1 MANQSLE
8 YGKRRGDDTYEVAY
22 PIGASEVFKK
32 KGGAFLKDDSSGRLE
47 VATATDQNIIGHLA
61 DFAEDFTA
69 SSTEGAT
76 ILKVNTDL
84 QAHYELPINTGTW
97 AATMRGKTCDL
108 SVSSSIQG
116 LNLSA
121 SSVDIVELIEVGTT
135 NPAGTVV
142 SAVCKLYINNLT
154 RNGVA

>member
-1 MANQSLE
+1 MAKQSIE
-8 YGKRRGDDTYEVAY
+8 YGRRRGCDEYVVSY

-32 KGGAFLKDDSSGRLE
+32 AGGAYLADDSSGWLE
-47 VATATDQNIIGHLA
+47 IATASATNIIGHA
-61 DFAEDFTA
+61 DKFNQDFTA

-76 ILKVNTDL
+76 VLPVDTNL
-84 QAHYELPINTGTW
+84 QSHYELPINTGTW
-97 AATMRGKTCDL
+97 ADTMRGKTCDL

-121 SSVDIVELIEVGTT
+121 SAVDIVEIVEKGTT

-142 SAVCKLYINNLT
+142 SAVVKVFSKNLT

>member
-8 YGKRRGDDTYEVAY
+8 YGKRRGDGTYEVAY

-32 KGGAFLKDDSSGRLE
+32 KGGAFLSDEGSGRLE
-47 VATATDQNIIGHLA
+47 IAIATDTNIIGHAA

-108 SVSSSIQG
+108 SISSSIQG
-116 LNLSA
+116 LNLAAA
-121 SSVDIVELIEVGTT
+121 SINVIELVEAGTT
-135 NPAGTVV
+135 NPSGTVV
-142 SAVCKLYINNLT
+142 SAICKLFMKNLT
-154 RNGVA
+154 RAAVV

>member
-8 YGKRRGDDTYEVAY
+8 YGKRRGDGEYEVAY

-32 KGGAFLKDDSSGRLE
+32 KGGAFLIEDGSGRLE
-47 VATATDQNIIGHLA
+47 IAGAAEKNIIGHLA

-76 ILKVNTDL
+76 VLKVNTDL
-84 QAHYELPINTGTW
+84 QAHYELPIEGTW
-97 AATMRGKTCDL
+97 AETMRGKTCDL
-108 SVSSSIQG
+108 IVTSSIQ
-116 LNLSA
+116 NLDVDA
-121 SSVDIVELIEVGTT
+121 STDDCVELIEKGTT

-142 SAVCKLYINNLT
+142 SAICKLFIKNLT
-154 RNGVA
+154 RTGVV

>member
-1 MANQSLE
+1 M
-8 YGKRRGDDTYEVAY
+8 YELAY

-32 KGGAFLKDDSSGRLE
+32 KGGAFLADDSSGRLE
-47 VATATDQNIIGHLA
+47 IATAAVTNIIGHLA

-76 ILKVNTDL
+76 VLKVNTDL
-84 QAHYELPINTGTW
+84 DAHYELPINTGTW

-121 SSVDIVELIEVGTT
+121 SSIDIVELIEAGTT

-142 SAVCKLYINNLT
+142 SAICKLFRKNLT
-154 RNGVA
+154 RTGVV